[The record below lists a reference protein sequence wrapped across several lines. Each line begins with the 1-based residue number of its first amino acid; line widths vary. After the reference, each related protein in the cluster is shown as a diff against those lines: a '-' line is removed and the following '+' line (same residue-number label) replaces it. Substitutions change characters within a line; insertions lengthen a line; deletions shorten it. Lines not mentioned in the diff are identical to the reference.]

1 MSIKRN
7 KNVDSGIAAFAKQ
20 ATSEV
25 AERGTSIASRETV
38 NSLVSLESLNETSHA
53 QLVTSLES
61 AENIIQDAFASRV
74 SVENFLD
81 PNHIASPD
89 VQAAEARR
97 LRSVALESGAIAAL
111 ASADPAAYARQ
122 ALNLETSAPAGGR
135 LVKPLSDGPAGS
147 MGYSS
152 VVSTEAYDEAELFKF
167 QSHSVAFNTL
177 AARQDGFG
185 EGFYP
190 TIVVSADQGG
200 ADLAVRRQRV
210 YDGVHRSLA
219 GKATDFGFQNLLSAA
234 VDYNILADQSTR
246 LVPYRDPTEAAPEN
260 LLSTDEYG
268 QKSVKVAGVDV
279 PSAPYKFGKQ
289 IDMIGISGYAPLIG
303 AGILD
308 HTDAV
313 AGRASLATVYLYGGI
328 DGGTSD
334 LLPVIPFNVA
344 GLHRSAFIGAIEGR
358 DRELNLQFTFE
369 DGVIKAGTKAVDGST
384 VAELS
389 PLSTNTVYFRATFS
403 GKLDTQFGT
412 LELNAG
418 SITVTR
424 VEDNTGA
431 EISMSTGAGATAKAT
446 VEALK
451 FVGYDLLAWRTNSNR
466 RTAGKRLD
474 IEVIRERYTVLVG
487 PPISVQR
494 PATADADSA
503 EMEALVNAV
512 RLRNSNNAVTQLLNY
527 ANLLKS
533 VVHGPTG
540 KIAEVAGLGRLLVRP
555 FFEEVELD
563 MKTSLNSI
571 KSRERAE
578 DISSTLVQA
587 VRDLSYRMYQYSEIQ
602 AALDAQNAGS
612 NEAPVLLIGTD
623 QILVRHLMVQ
633 GDTRTFGTQF
643 QDARI
648 VVSQDSRLR
657 HQIYI
662 TFTRNNGL
670 DGLDPLRFG
679 SFLWI
684 PELVSRM
691 PVYRDGG
698 THQEAMVQARTL
710 HVNHLPVLGRIRVTN
725 MPTALVDK
733 TDQPAVAS
741 TATKWGAAIKFD
753 TSSVNPWA

>member
-20 ATSEV
+20 ATSEI

-38 NSLVSLESLNETSHA
+38 NSLVSMESLNETSHA

-74 SVENFLD
+74 SVENFMD
-81 PNHIASPD
+81 PNHFASPE
-89 VQAAEARR
+89 VRVAEAQR
-97 LRSVALESGAIAAL
+97 LRRVALESGAVAAL
-111 ASADPAAYARQ
+111 ASADPAAYARK
-122 ALNLETSAPAGGR
+122 ALDLQTSAPAGGR
-135 LVKPLSDGPAGS
+135 LVEPLSDGPAGS
-147 MGYSS
+147 MGYSTS
-152 VVSTEAYDEAELFKF
+152 VSTEAYDESELFKF

-190 TIVVSADQGG
+190 TVVVSADQGG

-210 YDGVHRSLA
+210 YDGVHRSLV

-234 VDYNILADQSTR
+234 VDASILADQSTR
-246 LVPYRDPTEAAPEN
+246 LVPYRDPTDPAPEN
-260 LLSTDEYG
+260 LLDSNAYG
-268 QKSVKVAGVDV
+268 EKPVKIAGIDV
-279 PSAPYKFGKQ
+279 PTAPYKFGKQ

-308 HTDAV
+308 HTDSV
-313 AGRASLATVYLYGGI
+313 AGRAQLATVYMYGGI
-328 DGGTSD
+328 DGSSD
-334 LLPVIPFNVA
+334 PLPVIPFNVA
-344 GLHRSAFIGAIEGR
+344 GLHRSAFIGATEGR

-369 DGVIKAGTKAVDGST
+369 DGMIQSTTKAVDGSS
-384 VAELS
+384 VALLS
-389 PLSTNTVYFRATFS
+389 GLSTNKVFFRVSFT

-418 SITVTR
+418 TVTVTR
-424 VEDNTGA
+424 VLDNTGA
-431 EISMSTGAGATAKAT
+431 EISMTTGAGLTAKNA
-446 VEALK
+446 VEALN
-451 FVGYDLLAWRTNSNR
+451 FVGYDLLAYRTNSNR

-474 IEVIRERYTVLVG
+474 VEVIRERYTVLVG
-487 PPISVQR
+487 PPVSVQR

-512 RLRNSNNAVTQLLNY
+512 RLRNSNNAVTSLLNY

-533 VVHGPTG
+533 VVQGPTG
-540 KIAEVAGLGRLLVRP
+540 KVAEVAGLGRLLVKP
-555 FFEEVELD
+555 FFEEMTLD
-563 MKTSLNSI
+563 MATSLNSI
-571 KSRERAE
+571 KTHERAE
-578 DISSTLVQA
+578 DISATLVQA
-587 VRDLSYRMYQYSEIQ
+587 IRDLSYRMYQYSEIQ
-602 AALDAQNAGS
+602 AAMDSQNAGS

-623 QILVRHLMVQ
+623 QILVRHLMLQ

-657 HQIYI
+657 HQIYV

-710 HVNHLPVLGRIRVTN
+710 HVSHLPVLGRIRVIN

-733 TDQPAVAS
+733 TDQPAVANHT
-741 TATKWGAAIKFD
+741 TAWGSAVKFD
-753 TSSVNPWA
+753 TSGTNPWV